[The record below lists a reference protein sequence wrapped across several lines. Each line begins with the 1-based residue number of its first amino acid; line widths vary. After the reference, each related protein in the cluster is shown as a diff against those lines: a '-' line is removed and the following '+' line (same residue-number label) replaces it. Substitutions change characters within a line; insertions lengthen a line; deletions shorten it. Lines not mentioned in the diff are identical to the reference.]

1 MFFNTVNTVLADLA
15 KLSKE
20 IAEARQA
27 AETRLAEADALGQ
40 AAEAAETKAEAIR
53 TEGLR
58 LQRELET
65 ALNAI
70 NGSAFASEEVKAT
83 AKSLVA
89 MATNALEAELAEADA
104 TEVEAAM
111 LRNTRESIKSEDA
124 VQKLLNEKR
133 ATKKTAEAKQKASKQ
148 AEKARQDVQ
157 RRRTT
162 LRVKAIA
169 ALNRFD
175 LATFSSLVQEARR
188 AGYGD
193 LAQDLEGI
201 RTSSGRK

>member
-1 MFFNTVNTVLADLA
+1 MFNTVNTVLADLA